1 MSEKLSRCRKE
12 LAAAIDRAMED
23 LSIPF
28 LPSQDTSNNQDSDL
42 PIVQLSTPPNANIF
56 NSKGEVISPTV
67 YCPQPSSAVSS
78 PPEKENPLLRSNLFP
93 VTVTSS
99 IPCTKREPL
108 MSKENTWLHP
118 PIFMADKQYFISL
131 QDSERW
137 KKGQVSKTDE
147 RSMKSETNII
157 SCDVPPEN
165 PKDQEDMSAGKHSL
179 LCSIHLFKLFISFS
193 QTCKPSKYISS
204 IFEIANTYNRSFYAL
219 FFSVDE
225 ASAVHL
231 GERNNFR
238 KVLEHSPE
246 DEAIIETLLDME
258 EEYRLNSST
267 LHQLH

>member
-42 PIVQLSTPPNANIF
+42 PIVQLSTPHNVDIF
-56 NSKGEVISPTV
+56 NSKREVISPTV
-67 YCPQPSSAVSS
+67 YGPQPSSAISS
-78 PPEKENPLLRSNLFP
+78 PEKENPLLRSNLFP

-99 IPCTKREPL
+99 ITCTKREPL
-108 MSKENTWLHP
+108 MSKENTWLHT

-147 RSMKSETNII
+147 RSMKSETNLI

-165 PKDQEDMSAGKHSL
+165 PKDHEDMSAGKQYVLCSIAFLNLITSL
-179 LCSIHLFKLFISFS
+179 LCTF
-193 QTCKPSKYISS
+193 
-204 IFEIANTYNRSFYAL
+204 
-219 FFSVDE
+219 FFSVGE
-225 ASAVHL
+225 SSAVHL
-231 GERNNFR
+231 GERTTFR

>member
-28 LPSQDTSNNQDSDL
+28 LPSQDASNNQDSDL
-42 PIVQLSTPPNANIF
+42 PIVQLSTPPNVDIF

-67 YCPQPSSAVSS
+67 YYPQPSSAVSS
-78 PPEKENPLLRSNLFP
+78 PEKENPLLRSNLFP

-99 IPCTKREPL
+99 IACTKREPL
-108 MSKENTWLHP
+108 MSKENTWLHS
-118 PIFMADKQYFISL
+118 PIFMADKQYLISL

-147 RSMKSETNII
+147 RSMKSETNLI

-165 PKDQEDMSAGKHSL
+165 PKDHEDMSAGKQHF
-179 LCSIHLFKLFISFS
+179 LCSIALFKNWIWIKQS
-193 QTCKPSKYISS
+193 
-204 IFEIANTYNRSFYAL
+204 AFYAL
-219 FFSVDE
+219 FPPTADDS
-225 ASAVHL
+225 SAVHL
-231 GERNNFR
+231 GERNTFR

>member
-1 MSEKLSRCRKE
+1 RGLAEEYYRFAPITTFYKQSDFWTISYFSLSGEMSEKLSRCRKE

-28 LPSQDTSNNQDSDL
+28 LPSQDASNNQDSDL
-42 PIVQLSTPPNANIF
+42 PIVQLSTPPNVDTF
-56 NSKGEVISPTV
+56 HSKGEVISPTV
-67 YCPQPSSAVSS
+67 YYSQPSSAVSS
-78 PPEKENPLLRSNLFP
+78 PEKENPLLRSNLFP

-99 IPCTKREPL
+99 IACTKREPL
-108 MSKENTWLHP
+108 MSKENTWLHA
-118 PIFMADKQYFISL
+118 PIFMADKQYLISL

-147 RSMKSETNII
+147 RSMKSETNLI

-165 PKDQEDMSAGKHSL
+165 PKDHEDMSADDS
-179 LCSIHLFKLFISFS
+179 
-193 QTCKPSKYISS
+193 
-204 IFEIANTYNRSFYAL
+204 
-219 FFSVDE
+219 
-225 ASAVHL
+225 SAVHL
-231 GERNNFR
+231 GERNTFR

>member
-28 LPSQDTSNNQDSDL
+28 LSSQDSSNNQDSDL
-42 PIVQLSTPPNANIF
+42 PIAQLSTPPNADIF
-56 NSKGEVISPTV
+56 NPKGEVISPTV
-67 YCPQPSSAVSS
+67 YCPQQPSAVSS
-78 PPEKENPLLRSNLFP
+78 PPEKENPLLRPNLFP

-99 IPCTKREPL
+99 IPCPKREPL

-131 QDSERW
+131 EDSERW
-137 KKGQVSKTDE
+137 KKGHLSKTDE
-147 RSMKSETNII
+147 RSMKSETSII

-165 PKDQEDMSAGKHSL
+165 PKDHEDMSADE
-179 LCSIHLFKLFISFS
+179 
-193 QTCKPSKYISS
+193 SS
-204 IFEIANTYNRSFYAL
+204 T
-219 FFSVDE
+219 
-225 ASAVHL
+225 VHL
-231 GERNNFR
+231 GERNSFR

>member
-1 MSEKLSRCRKE
+1 MTNQRSTCLHVLGGTGRVLPLTISVFAPVTSFYKQSNFQTIRYFSLSGEMSEKLSRCRKE

-28 LPSQDTSNNQDSDL
+28 LSSQDSSNNQDSDL
-42 PIVQLSTPPNANIF
+42 PIVQLSTPPNTDIF
-56 NSKGEVISPTV
+56 NPKGEVISSTV

-78 PPEKENPLLRSNLFP
+78 PPEKENPLLRPNLFP

-118 PIFMADKQYFISL
+118 PIFVADKQYFISL
-131 QDSERW
+131 DDSERW
-137 KKGQVSKTDE
+137 KKGHVSKTDE
-147 RSMKSETNII
+147 RSMKSETSII

-165 PKDQEDMSAGKHSL
+165 PKDHEDMSADD
-179 LCSIHLFKLFISFS
+179 
-193 QTCKPSKYISS
+193 SS
-204 IFEIANTYNRSFYAL
+204 T
-219 FFSVDE
+219 
-225 ASAVHL
+225 VHL
-231 GERNNFR
+231 GERNSFR

>member
-1 MSEKLSRCRKE
+1 MFAPVTTFYKQSDFWTISYFSLSGEMSEKLSRCRKE

-28 LPSQDTSNNQDSDL
+28 LPSQDTSNHQDSDL
-42 PIVQLSTPPNANIF
+42 PIVQLSTPPNADIF

-78 PPEKENPLLRSNLFP
+78 PPEKENPLFRSNLFP

-131 QDSERW
+131 QDSEKW
-137 KKGQVSKTDE
+137 KKGQVSKIDE

-165 PKDQEDMSAGKHSL
+165 PKDQEDMSA
-179 LCSIHLFKLFISFS
+179 
-193 QTCKPSKYISS
+193 
-204 IFEIANTYNRSFYAL
+204 
-219 FFSVDE
+219 DE

>member
-28 LPSQDTSNNQDSDL
+28 LPSQDASNNQDSDL
-42 PIVQLSTPPNANIF
+42 PIVQLSTPPNVDIL

-67 YCPQPSSAVSS
+67 YYPQPSSAVSS
-78 PPEKENPLLRSNLFP
+78 PEKENPLLRSNLFP

-99 IPCTKREPL
+99 IACTKREPL
-108 MSKENTWLHP
+108 MSKENTWLHS
-118 PIFMADKQYFISL
+118 PIFMADKQYLISL

-147 RSMKSETNII
+147 RSMKSETNLI

-165 PKDQEDMSAGKHSL
+165 PKDHEDMSAGKQYF
-179 LCSIHLFKLFISFS
+179 LCSIDLEQTTSFLC
-193 QTCKPSKYISS
+193 TFPSTADDS
-204 IFEIANTYNRSFYAL
+204 
-219 FFSVDE
+219 
-225 ASAVHL
+225 SAVHL
-231 GERNNFR
+231 GERNTFR

>member
-1 MSEKLSRCRKE
+1 MFAPITTFYKQSDFWTISYFSLSGEMSEKLSRCRKE

-42 PIVQLSTPPNANIF
+42 PIVQLSTPHNIDIF
-56 NSKGEVISPTV
+56 NSKREVISPTV
-67 YCPQPSSAVSS
+67 YGPQPSSAISS
-78 PPEKENPLLRSNLFP
+78 PEKENPLLRSNLFP

-99 IPCTKREPL
+99 ITCTKREPL
-108 MSKENTWLHP
+108 MSKENTWLHT

-147 RSMKSETNII
+147 RSMKSETNLI

-165 PKDQEDMSAGKHSL
+165 PKDHEDMSA
-179 LCSIHLFKLFISFS
+179 
-193 QTCKPSKYISS
+193 
-204 IFEIANTYNRSFYAL
+204 AFYAL

-225 ASAVHL
+225 SSAVHL
-231 GERNNFR
+231 GERTTFR